1 MPRSTLTILVVL
13 MCLVFVGCIVISTG
27 GGRTEGGISRQG
39 SPDTVTDET
48 KASSDRQ
55 HPVEK
60 EIDKVEHHDKD
71 RDKTPR

>member
-1 MPRSTLTILVVL
+1 
-13 MCLVFVGCIVISTG
+13 
-27 GGRTEGGISRQG
+27 
-39 SPDTVTDET
+39 VTDET